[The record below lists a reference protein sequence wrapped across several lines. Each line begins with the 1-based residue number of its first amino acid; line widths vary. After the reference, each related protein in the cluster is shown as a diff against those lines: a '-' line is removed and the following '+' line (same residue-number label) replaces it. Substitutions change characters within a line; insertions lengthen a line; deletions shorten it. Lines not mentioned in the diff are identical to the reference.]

1 MELTEALG
9 CEPLALAQAAAVA
22 GNSTLACRDYR
33 DYFAGRRQQI
43 GMETA
48 GAPAAEVTWTLSWG
62 RRNRCCLARW
72 CGSCWSSSPFSTA
85 AGFPEPSSARH
96 PSPRTSADP
105 LSAFVGGRPET
116 RLGRVADP

>member
-9 CEPLALAQAAAVA
+9 CEPLALAQAAAVI

-33 DYFAGRRQQI
+33 DYFAGRCQQI

-48 GAPAAEVTWTLSWG
+48 GASAAEVTWTLSLG
-62 RRNRCCLARW
+62 QAESLLPC
-72 CGSCWSSSPFSTA
+72 P
-85 AGFPEPSSARH
+85 
-96 PSPRTSADP
+96 
-105 LSAFVGGRPET
+105 AFVGGRPET